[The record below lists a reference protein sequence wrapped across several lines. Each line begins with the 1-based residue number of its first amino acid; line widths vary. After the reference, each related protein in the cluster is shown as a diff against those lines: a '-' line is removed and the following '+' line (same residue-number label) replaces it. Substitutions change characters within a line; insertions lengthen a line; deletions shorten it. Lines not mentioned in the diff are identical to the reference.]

1 MLIYYLPGTGLRLL
15 YVLACLILMT
25 LSAKSY
31 CDSCLQVKKWR
42 PRGVK
47 ELIQGHRANVW
58 WNPEFKTRTS
68 QCQTACVPAP
78 QGCLPRSNPVSESGT
93 SALVSSTCPCH
104 SPQGKASEIIALGR
118 QEILLFLQ
126 DDSHPRVLRTA
137 VATLTWQDLILW
149 EGAVCGDP
157 RAPSTSRRAEKQM
170 LTS

>member
-1 MLIYYLPGTGLRLL
+1 MLIYYVPGTGLRLL

-25 LSAKSY
+25 LAAKSY

-58 WNPEFKTRTS
+58 WNPEFKTRSS
-68 QCQTACVPAP
+68 QCQTACVPTP

-149 EGAVCGDP
+149 EGAVCWDP